1 MNRRPMSSLAVTL
14 APSRFLDPMLLL
26 LVVLGVALHL
36 AFRGA
41 PAAGRRPR
49 LGRVAAWMAWGALWA
64 LSTPLVANR
73 LSDWTETR
81 GPDLDAALAGRDL
94 DRTALVVL
102 AGGLRTVDPEVPA
115 RERLDG
121 ATTQRVLTAARL
133 WHRHRFGVVILSG
146 SPAVETEGMS
156 DLITT
161 LGVPAERLVRETK
174 SVNTRENA
182 RYSAVILHDRGVE
195 TTVMVTSATH
205 LRRAVK
211 DFEAVGVHVI
221 PAAADVVGLARV
233 KADSLLPAAGA
244 LGRTQIA
251 LHELLGY
258 VRG

>member
-1 MNRRPMSSLAVTL
+1 MSPLSVRL

-26 LVVLGVALHL
+26 LVVLGVALYL

-41 PAAGRRPR
+41 PPLGRRPR
-49 LGRVAAWMAWGALWA
+49 WARAAAWIAWGALWLLA
-64 LSTPLVANR
+64 TPWAANR
-73 LSDWTETR
+73 FSYWTETR
-81 GPDLDAALAGRDL
+81 GPELGAALAGTNADK
-94 DRTALVVL
+94 TALVVL
-102 AGGLRTVDPEVPA
+102 AGGLRTLEPEVPP
-115 RERLDG
+115 RERLDS

-133 WHRHRFGVVILSG
+133 WQRHRFGVVILSG
-146 SPAVETEGMS
+146 SPPAETEGME

-161 LGVPAERLVRETK
+161 LGVPSERVVREVR

-182 RYSAVILHDRGVE
+182 LYSAEILRARGVE
-195 TTVMVTSATH
+195 TTVMVTSASH

-211 DFEAVGVHVI
+211 DFEAVGVHVL

-233 KADSLLPAAGA
+233 GIDSLLPSAFA
-244 LGRTQIA
+244 LGRTQVA